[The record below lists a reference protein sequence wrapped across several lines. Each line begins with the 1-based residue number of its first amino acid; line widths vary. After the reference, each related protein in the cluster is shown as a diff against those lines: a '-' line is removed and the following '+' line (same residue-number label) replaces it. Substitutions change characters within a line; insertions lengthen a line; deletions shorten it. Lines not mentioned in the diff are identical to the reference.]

1 MIPHFKGNTPFIDLE
16 KKKEVDKAMIDDYGF
31 SLMQMMELAGL
42 NLAILARNNFLKNK
56 PSGKKVIVVAG
67 PGGNG
72 GGVMVAARHLH
83 NWGADVSL
91 VLSSKAGKFNK
102 DTIYQFSILK
112 KLNIEVIEKIEEGDL
127 IIDGMIGYGLSGNPK
142 GKIAELITQIN
153 ESGIPVLALDAPS
166 GLDLSTGKP
175 SDLCVKAKS
184 TVTLAIPKSGHFR
197 MPASKYIGELFLADI
212 SVPME
217 LYKAMGIE
225 TKELART
232 FQEGSVVKIN
242 KLVIFS

>member
-112 KLNIEVIEKIEEGDL
+112 KLNVEVVEKIDEGDL

-142 GKIAELITQIN
+142 GKIAELIKQIN

-175 SDLCVKAKS
+175 SEVCVKANS
-184 TVTLAIPKSGHFR
+184 TVTLAIPKAGHFR

-212 SVPME
+212 SVPLE

-225 TKELART
+225 TKELAKT

>member
-16 KKKEVDKAMIDDYGF
+16 KKIEVDKAMIDDFGF

-42 NLAILARNNFLKNK
+42 NLAILARNNFLRNK
-56 PSGKKVIVVAG
+56 PAGKKVIAVAG

-112 KLNIEVIEKIEEGDL
+112 KLNIEVVEKIEEGDL
-127 IIDGMIGYGLSGNPK
+127 IIDGMIGYGLSGAPK
-142 GKIAELITQIN
+142 GRIAELINQIN
-153 ESGIPVLALDAPS
+153 GSGIPVLALDAPS
-166 GLDLSTGKP
+166 GLDLSEGKP
-175 SDLCVKAKS
+175 LDPCVKAKS
-184 TVTLAIPKSGHFR
+184 TLTLAIPKSGHFR
-197 MPASKYIGELFLADI
+197 MPASKFIGELFLADI
-212 SVPME
+212 SVPLE

-225 TKELART
+225 IKELAKA

>member
-16 KKKEVDKAMIDDYGF
+16 KKKEVDKAMIDDFGF
-31 SLMQMMELAGL
+31 TLIQVMELAGL

-56 PSGKKVIVVAG
+56 PFGKKVIVVAG

-102 DTIYQFSILK
+102 DTIYQFAILK
-112 KLNIEVIEKIEEGDL
+112 KLNIETAEKINKADL
-127 IIDGMIGYGLSGNPK
+127 ILDGMIGYGLSGDPK
-142 GKIAELITQIN
+142 GKIAELIGQIN
-153 ESGIPVLALDAPS
+153 ASGIPVLALDAPT
-166 GLDLSTGKP
+166 GLNLMTGKP
-175 SDLCVKAKS
+175 SDPCVKAKS
-184 TVTLAIPKSGHFR
+184 TMTLAIPKTGHFR
-197 MPASKYIGELFLADI
+197 MPATKFIGELFLADI

-217 LYKAMGIE
+217 LYRKMGIE
-225 TKELART
+225 TQDLEKA